1 MTSSKSRALRTF
13 FALWPDPTVR
23 ALLAGHAA
31 AVARSA
37 GGRAPRPESLHLT
50 LVFNGA
56 TMPDK
61 VALLQA
67 MMDSVRLPAFTLRFD
82 RAGWFRQT
90 GVAWL
95 GATSSPEPLIEL
107 QHALAQGATRIGFS
121 LDVRP
126 YVPHLT
132 LARNAQ
138 RAPPSLIGGPVEWPV
153 ESFVLVASELL
164 PDGPRY
170 RILHETRLMDADV
183 AEPGPASEAS
193 AS

>member
-1 MTSSKSRALRTF
+1 MTSTKSRALRTF
-13 FALWPDPTVR
+13 FALWPDSDVR
-23 ALLAGHAA
+23 ALIAERS
-31 AVARSA
+31 AVAARAA

-50 LVFNGA
+50 LVFHGS

-61 VALLQA
+61 IEPLSG
-67 MMDSVRLPAFTLRFD
+67 MMDSIRVPAFVLRFD
-82 RAGWFRQT
+82 RSGWFRHT

-95 GATSSPEPLIEL
+95 GATSTPEPLIEL
-107 QHALAQGATRIGFS
+107 QHALARGATRIGFS

-138 RAPPSLIGGPVEWPV
+138 RPPPPMIGAPVDWPV
-153 ESFVLVASELL
+153 ASFALVASELL

-170 RILHETRLMDADV
+170 RILHQTNLTVGSGVE
-183 AEPGPASEAS
+183 SSS
-193 AS
+193 ASHAKAE